1 MREPNWDWIDARD
14 ELKETL
20 TDIGHPAELGD
31 LIARHLGSPRAI
43 RRMAAYL
50 RYERPASVETI
61 ADEML
66 TIRSEIDA
74 WREKTGRRTDCPPP
88 DFYLEGSFRADLVF
102 FAVRLEIGTTG
113 SRNTS
118 R

>member
-1 MREPNWDWIDARD
+1 MREHSWDWIDARD

-20 TDIGHPAELGD
+20 IGIGHPAELGD
-31 LIARHLGSPRAI
+31 LIARHLGSPKAI

-66 TIRSEIDA
+66 SICGEIDA
-74 WREKTGRRTDCPPP
+74 WREKKQS
-88 DFYLEGSFRADLVF
+88 EEAN
-102 FAVRLEIGTTG
+102 AVI
-113 SRNTS
+113 NTLLY
-118 R
+118 RHDWEED

>member
-66 TIRSEIDA
+66 SIRSEIDA
-74 WREKTGRRTDCPPP
+74 WREKK
-88 DFYLEGSFRADLVF
+88 ESEEAN
-102 FAVRLEIGTTG
+102 AVI
-113 SRNTS
+113 NTLLY
-118 R
+118 RHDWEED

>member
-31 LIARHLGSPRAI
+31 LIARHLGSPKAI
-43 RRMAAYL
+43 CRMAAYL

-61 ADEML
+61 ADEMRS
-66 TIRSEIDA
+66 IRSEIDA
-74 WREKTGRRTDCPPP
+74 WREKKQS
-88 DFYLEGSFRADLVF
+88 EEAN
-102 FAVRLEIGTTG
+102 AVI
-113 SRNTS
+113 NTLLY
-118 R
+118 RHDWEED